1 MKKQLTEIRLSIDQC
16 QQGLEYYLNNHM
28 LREPVQVDRV
38 EWIAKDNQFRIVLKE
53 SEDE

>member
-1 MKKQLTEIRLSIDQC
+1 MKKQLTEIRLSIDHC
-16 QQGLEYYLNNHM
+16 QTGLEYYLNHHM

-53 SEDE
+53 E